1 MSVQAIA
8 KLDVKGSECL
18 PNLHYVFGKQEDA
31 IKGGFY
37 IDKSQ
42 DIPDEIII
50 KFIKEEKE
58 NGTGN

>member
-1 MSVQAIA
+1 MPIHITA

-37 IDKSQ
+37 VDKSQ

-50 KFIKEEKE
+50 KFEKE
-58 NGTGN
+58 KKKNDLR